1 LQETGV
7 VTATLISKATSDCV
21 GCGSVRLSALVCQE
35 CGAVSEIPADAFASF
50 GFERSWVVDA
60 AALEERHGVLARA
73 IREKSAARDREAGDR
88 AATALDAAK
97 RQLLDPLDR
106 ARLLLAALGGT
117 ERAKPV
123 RKREFGS
130 EVMEFDRS
138 AAEARSKGDPARLAA
153 VVLEAEEK
161 LASAIV
167 AAGQSFTR
175 LERSLVEEI
184 SAAADAVAE
193 ARFWREKVDEL
204 RGALA
209 RPEGNART
217 P

>member
-1 LQETGV
+1 MTPTLTSTP
-7 VTATLISKATSDCV
+7 TADCV
-21 GCGSVRLSALVCQE
+21 GCGSPRLSALVCHE
-35 CGAVSEIPADAFASF
+35 CGDVSDLSTDAFAFF

-60 AALEERHGVLARA
+60 AVLEERHVILSRA
-73 IREKSAARDREAGDR
+73 IREKAAARADRKEAAGR
-88 AATALDAAK
+88 AEAALEAAK
-97 RQLLDPLDR
+97 RQLLDPLER
-106 ARLLLAALGGT
+106 ARLLLAAFGGT

-138 AAEARSKGDPARLAA
+138 AAEARAQGDPARLAA

-175 LERSLVEEI
+175 LERSLVEEV
-184 SAAADAVAE
+184 SAVADAVAE
-193 ARFWREKVDEL
+193 ALFWKGKVDEL
-204 RGALA
+204 KGSLG

>member
-1 LQETGV
+1 
-7 VTATLISKATSDCV
+7 VTQTVISAVAGECA
-21 GCGSVRLSALVCQE
+21 GCGAPRLSVLVCHE
-35 CGAVSEIPADAFASF
+35 CGVLSDAELDAFASF
-50 GFERSWVVDA
+50 GLERSWSVDA
-60 AALEERHGVLARA
+60 TALEERHGVLSRA
-73 IREKSAARDREAGDR
+73 IREKSAAREGLREAADR
-88 AATALDAAK
+88 AAAALDAAK
-97 RQLLDPLDR
+97 RQLLDPIER
-106 ARLLLAALGGT
+106 ARLLLLALGGG

-138 AAEARSKGDPARLAA
+138 AAQARQKGDPARLAA

-175 LERSLVEEI
+175 LERALADEV
-184 SAAADAVAE
+184 SAAADALAE
-193 ARFWREKVDEL
+193 ARFWKAKVDEL
-204 RGALA
+204 KGSAD
-209 RPEGNART
+209 RPERSPRN

>member
-1 LQETGV
+1 
-7 VTATLISKATSDCV
+7 
-21 GCGSVRLSALVCQE
+21 
-35 CGAVSEIPADAFASF
+35 
-50 GFERSWVVDA
+50 RSWSVDA

-73 IREKSAARDREAGDR
+73 IREKSAAREGLREAAGR
-88 AATALDAAK
+88 AAAALEDAK
-97 RQLLDPLDR
+97 RQLLDPIER
-106 ARLLLAALGGT
+106 ARMLLLALGGG

-138 AAEARSKGDPARLAA
+138 AAEARRNGDPARLAA

-175 LERSLVEEI
+175 LERSLAEEV
-184 SAAADAVAE
+184 SAAADALAE
-193 ARFWREKVDEL
+193 ARFWKAKVDEL
-204 RGALA
+204 KGSVD
-209 RPEGNART
+209 RPGRSPRN

>member
-1 LQETGV
+1 MG
-7 VTATLISKATSDCV
+7 ATLTSTPTADCV
-21 GCGSVRLSALVCQE
+21 GCGSPRLSALVCHE
-35 CGAVSEIPADAFASF
+35 CGAVSDLSTDAFAFF
-50 GFERSWVVDA
+50 GLERSWAVDT
-60 AALEERHGVLARA
+60 AALEERHGVLSRA
-73 IREKSAARDREAGDR
+73 IRERSAARDREAAGR
-88 AATALDAAK
+88 AEAALEAAK
-97 RQLLDPLDR
+97 RQLLDPLER
-106 ARLLLAALGGT
+106 ARLLLAAFGGT

-138 AAEARSKGDPARLAA
+138 ATEARSKGDPARLAA

-184 SAAADAVAE
+184 SAVADAVAE
-193 ARFWREKVDEL
+193 ARFWKGKVDEL
-204 RGALA
+204 KGSLG
-209 RPEGNART
+209 RPEGTSRT

>member
-1 LQETGV
+1 MTP
-7 VTATLISKATSDCV
+7 TLTSAPTTDCV
-21 GCGSVRLSALVCQE
+21 GCGSPRLSTLVCHE
-35 CGAVSEIPADAFASF
+35 CGAVSDLSTDAFAFF
-50 GFERSWVVDA
+50 GLERSWVVDA
-60 AALEERHGVLARA
+60 GALEERHGVLSRA
-73 IREKSAARDREAGDR
+73 IRERSAARDREAAGR
-88 AATALDAAK
+88 AEAALEAAK
-97 RQLLDPLDR
+97 RQLLDPLER
-106 ARLLLAALGGT
+106 ARLLLAAFGGT

-138 AAEARSKGDPARLAA
+138 ASEARSQGDPARLAA

-175 LERSLVEEI
+175 LERSLVEEV
-184 SAAADAVAE
+184 SAVADAVAE
-193 ARFWREKVDEL
+193 ARFWKGKVDEL
-204 RGALA
+204 KGSLG

>member
-1 LQETGV
+1 MTP
-7 VTATLISKATSDCV
+7 TLTSAPTTDCV
-21 GCGSVRLSALVCQE
+21 GCGSPRLSALVCHE
-35 CGAVSEIPADAFASF
+35 CGAVSDLSTDAFAFF
-50 GFERSWVVDA
+50 GLERSWVVDP
-60 AALEERHGVLARA
+60 AALEERHGVLSRA
-73 IREKSAARDREAGDR
+73 IRERSAARDREAAGR
-88 AATALDAAK
+88 AEAALEAAK
-97 RQLLDPLDR
+97 RQLLDPLER
-106 ARLLLAALGGT
+106 ARLLLAAFGGT

-138 AAEARSKGDPARLAA
+138 ATEARAKGDPARLAA

-175 LERSLVEEI
+175 LERSLVEEV
-184 SAAADAVAE
+184 SAVADAVAE
-193 ARFWREKVDEL
+193 ARFWKGKVDEL
-204 RGALA
+204 KGSLG